1 MGELFSVTE
10 SHLPIFDLCDQR
22 QRLFF
27 TESIHLGNE
36 FHFVSVLTGRR
47 QSESDFVCG
56 ELIPESQV
64 PGPFTANNSGGR

>member
-1 MGELFSVTE
+1 
-10 SHLPIFDLCDQR
+10 
-22 QRLFF
+22 LFF
-27 TESIHLGNE
+27 TESIHLGNV

-64 PGPFTANNSGGR
+64 PGLFTANNSGGR